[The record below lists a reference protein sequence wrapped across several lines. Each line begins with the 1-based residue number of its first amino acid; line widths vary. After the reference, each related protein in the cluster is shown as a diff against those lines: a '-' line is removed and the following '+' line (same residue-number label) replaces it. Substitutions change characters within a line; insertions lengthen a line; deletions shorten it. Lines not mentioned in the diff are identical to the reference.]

1 MPSRP
6 RESPPRVQTPI
17 SYLITSGVTTAQTT
31 PASEEFASIL
41 QLVAAAVAANVSLIQ
56 IREKELRARVL
67 CELTTSAAA
76 LTRSSPTR
84 LLVNDRA
91 DIARATGAD
100 GVHLTTRS
108 LAPDVVRRTF
118 GPDFLIGV
126 STHSAAEARAAREAQ
141 ADFVVWGPVFAT
153 ESKRTHGEPLGT
165 VGLYS
170 VTKELAPF
178 PVVALGGITLD
189 NAVACFE
196 AGASGIA
203 GIRLFRDPESLVE
216 LVNRIRKASRVTKQ

>member
-6 RESPPRVQTPI
+6 RESPPPLKAPI
-17 SYLITSGVTTAQTT
+17 SYLITSGATTAQTT
-31 PASEEFASIL
+31 LASEEFASIL
-41 QLVAAAVAANVSLIQ
+41 QLVAAAVAAKVSLIQ
-56 IREKELRARVL
+56 IREKQLRARVL
-67 CELTTSAAA
+67 CELATRAAA
-76 LTRSSPTR
+76 LARSSNTR

-91 DIARATGAD
+91 DIARAAGAD

-118 GPDFLIGV
+118 GDDFLIGV
-126 STHSAAEARAAREAQ
+126 STHSDAEARAARAQ

-153 ESKRTHGEPLGT
+153 ESKRTYGEPLGT
-165 VGLYS
+165 VMLDS

-178 PVVALGGITLD
+178 PVIALGGINLD

-203 GIRLFRDPESLVE
+203 GIRLFRDPESLTE
-216 LVNRIRKASRVTKQ
+216 IVNRIEKASQAGKR